1 MIIKCNKCGEE
12 KMAHPDFFRIS
23 KNKNGSWRPNAI
35 CRECDATYTREYN
48 KTHQMWKKESVK
60 EYKRA
65 YDKKHFNKNKNN
77 YLKKMHGLTLDEFN
91 EMLKSQDGKCAICG
105 DLSKE
110 DERHF
115 AVDHDH
121 KTGENRGILCHKCN
135 MAVGLFKDDP
145 ALFQSAITYLKSFNP
160 VYPE

>member
-1 MIIKCNKCGEE
+1 MIKKCNKCGEE
-12 KMAHPDFFRIS
+12 KMAHPDFFPIA
-23 KNKNGSWRPNAI
+23 KNKNGSWRPGAV
-35 CRECDATYTREYN
+35 CRKCESAYTVQRCKDVQQHKKPHVIAY
-48 KTHQMWKKESVK
+48 KKE
-60 EYKRA
+60 
-65 YDKKHFNKNKNN
+65 YDKKNFNKHKNG
-77 YLKKMHGLTLDEFN
+77 YLKKMHGITLDEFN

-115 AVDHDH
+115 AVDHNH
-121 KTGENRGILCHKCN
+121 ETGENRGILCHKCN